1 VSTPCPDST
10 RRPPPLTSTDRDVCT
25 DRESQNV
32 RFTPHSEETF
42 LIGRRAR
49 RDSAIELALDPIR
62 GRKDFKKLVE
72 QLEGSEDV
80 GTTGLNS
87 NRITFL

>member
-1 VSTPCPDST
+1 
-10 RRPPPLTSTDRDVCT
+10 
-25 DRESQNV
+25 
-32 RFTPHSEETF
+32 
-42 LIGRRAR
+42 
-49 RDSAIELALDPIR
+49 LALDPIR

-72 QLEGSEDV
+72 QLEGSENV